1 MDVMS
6 RSFPWQ
12 PAWCTQKWR
21 NGTFRCLRLPPLT
34 SHFLQR
40 VNTSFFFPQGHRQ
53 VFHTLI
59 CLVWSPGRVMSVGYS
74 LINTKWESRINASQC
89 VCAVPRVFREVLRR
103 LREQD
108 NNCSRHR
115 WLEAHTCLGFPS
127 CQVSCSTLESL
138 LLGERERG
146 SDLYLQMLQT
156 SVLNS
161 AVREYRLKA
170 RLRIKC

>member
-1 MDVMS
+1 MS
-6 RSFPWQ
+6 CPGVSHGNQ
-12 PAWCTQKWR
+12 PDALKNDDMGHSGAFGCHHLPLIFCR
-21 NGTFRCLRLPPLT
+21 GLLHLPPT
-34 SHFLQR
+34 
-40 VNTSFFFPQGHRQ
+40 PGHRQ

-74 LINTKWESRINASQC
+74 LINTEWESRINTSQC
-89 VCAVPRVFREVLRR
+89 VCGVPRVFREVRR
-103 LREQD
+103 RFREQD

-138 LLGERERG
+138 FLGERERD

-156 SVLNS
+156 SVLDF

>member
-1 MDVMS
+1 MATSLMHSKMTTWDIQVPS
-6 RSFPWQ
+6 VATTYLSFS
-12 PAWCTQKWR
+12 AE
-21 NGTFRCLRLPPLT
+21 GYYIFPP
-34 SHFLQR
+34 R
-40 VNTSFFFPQGHRQ
+40 PPGHRQ

-74 LINTKWESRINASQC
+74 LINTEWESRINASQC
-89 VCAVPRVFREVLRR
+89 VCGVPRVFREILRR
-103 LREQD
+103 FREQD

-138 LLGERERG
+138 FLGERERD

-156 SVLNS
+156 SVLDF